1 MPHTDTCRKRLT
13 DEIGKSD
20 EGERV
25 KRARQKELE
34 FYEQAIKYFDQVA
47 KRKGVAMEEE
57 GLTKGTRGHEEA
69 FTSSGFPAQ
78 SSSSSS
84 SSSGGTASAGRGVAG
99 GERRGEKRAAED
111 PAADGREDSV
121 GEKGE
126 SKNDE
131 DVSMDCMSFQEYCD
145 TGGLW
150 MVACREPD
158 EDIEE
163 GEGGE
168 LSEGQAPDQCGMQVH
183 DDRTGKPLD
192 AEKVRAAR
200 AEELLELDRRE
211 CGRKPT
217 CRSVGTKRAEHRL
230 AFDGSTLTR
239 VSACIEVDWLPRTS
253 NRGVRS
259 MTKKVFSQPHHL

>member
-1 MPHTDTCRKRLT
+1 MR
-13 DEIGKSD
+13 ESASN
-20 EGERV
+20 
-25 KRARQKELE
+25 RARQKELE

-84 SSSGGTASAGRGVAG
+84 GGTASAGSGVAG

-121 GEKGE
+121 DEKGE

-168 LSEGQAPDQCGMQVH
+168 LSEGQAPDQCGMQFH
-183 DDRTGKPLD
+183 DVRTGKPLD
-192 AEKVRAAR
+192 AEKGSGGSSRGASGAGS
-200 AEELLELDRRE
+200 A
-211 CGRKPT
+211 
-217 CRSVGTKRAEHRL
+217 SVGGSRL
-230 AFDGSTLTR
+230 AGVLGQKGQST
-239 VSACIEVDWLPRTS
+239 DW
-253 NRGVRS
+253 RS
-259 MTKKVFSQPHHL
+259 MGRS

>member
-25 KRARQKELE
+25 KRARRKQLE
-34 FYEQAIKYFDQVA
+34 FYEQALKDSDQVA

-57 GLTKGTRGHEEA
+57 GSTNRTRGHEEA

-78 SSSSSS
+78 SSSSS
-84 SSSGGTASAGRGVAG
+84 GGGAASAGCGVAG
-99 GERRGEKRAAED
+99 GDRRGEKRTAED

-121 GEKGE
+121 DEKGE

-158 EDIEE
+158 EHIEE

-168 LSEGQAPDQCGMQVH
+168 LSGGQATDHCGMQFH
-183 DDRTGKPLD
+183 DDRTGRPLD

-200 AEELLELDRRE
+200 AEKLRKLDRRVWEEADLQE
-211 CGRKPT
+211 CWDKKGQ
-217 CRSVGTKRAEHRL
+217 
-230 AFDGSTLTR
+230 ST
-239 VSACIEVDWLPRTS
+239 DW
-253 NRGVRS
+253 RS
-259 MTKKVFSQPHHL
+259 MGRC

>member
-1 MPHTDTCRKRLT
+1 MNCKGCIATLHGQGGVLHTDTCRKRLT

-34 FYEQAIKYFDQVA
+34 FYEQAIKDSDQVA

-57 GLTKGTRGHEEA
+57 GSTKRTRGHEEA
-69 FTSSGFPAQ
+69 LTSSGFPAQ
-78 SSSSSS
+78 SSSSS
-84 SSSGGTASAGRGVAG
+84 GGGAASVGSGVAG
-99 GERRGEKRAAED
+99 GERRGEKRAPED
-111 PAADGREDSV
+111 PTADGREDSV
-121 GEKGE
+121 DEKGE

-163 GEGGE
+163 DEGG
-168 LSEGQAPDQCGMQVH
+168 A
-183 DDRTGKPLD
+183 
-192 AEKVRAAR
+192 
-200 AEELLELDRRE
+200 
-211 CGRKPT
+211 
-217 CRSVGTKRAEHRL
+217 
-230 AFDGSTLTR
+230 
-239 VSACIEVDWLPRTS
+239 VSR
-253 NRGVRS
+253 
-259 MTKKVFSQPHHL
+259 